1 MAASPIRPV
10 AINSIV
16 AVSGMGAAVAPLVAV
31 ETLDDT
37 EATPGPESEFNA
49 DMASSALDDIPPNN
63 RKTIKNVTIECGML
77 SVSSLP

>member
-10 AINSIV
+10 AINSMV
-16 AVSGMGAAVAPLVAV
+16 AVSGMGAAVAPVVSV
-31 ETLDDT
+31 ETFDDT
-37 EATPGPESEFNA
+37 AATPGPESEFNA

-63 RKTIKNVTIECGML
+63 RQTIKNVTIECGML